1 MDYLD
6 GLNEKQLEAVSETE
20 GYVRVIAGAGSGKT
34 KLLVCRYAYL
44 VKEYGIDASNIL
56 CVTFTNKAAGEMK
69 RRIQALIGD
78 EYETSLICTYHG
90 FCARLLR
97 EDAEKLFL
105 PKSFQ
110 IIDNTQ
116 QKTILGE
123 IYQKRELKLDY
134 ASFEKILKLIDLYKS
149 EQYAEYVPRICS
161 PENISVQT
169 VIETTDDEI
178 IEEYMQRQK
187 AIGALDFTDLIS
199 FALYLLET
207 NVSVREKWQDRLNY
221 IQVDEFQDSS
231 VREMHLIDILSGSY
245 GNVMIVGDPDQNIYE
260 WRGSDVKL
268 LVDFDKTHTPT
279 KTIFLNRN
287 YRSTP
292 QILTCA
298 NTLIDKN
305 TLRLKKDLYTKTPPG
320 AEVVHYHSKSETDET
335 KIIADLI
342 KSGVRS
348 GVRKYSD
355 FAVLYRSGFLSRV
368 VENRMVEQGIP
379 YEIYGGVKFYQRMEI
394 LDVIA
399 YLRLIAYNDDISF
412 KRIVNKPRRRFGRTK
427 MNALEQL
434 QEDEIQM
441 FYGDS
446 PPHLFDALAAHVDES
461 PFKNSDAPS
470 FVQWVQDMRSR
481 AGSMRITE
489 IVNRI
494 TTETG
499 YEKYIRELG
508 DEERYENLMEF
519 KRIADEFERSFGEQL
534 NLPEFLQ
541 QIALQAGEDTEQGR
555 DAVKLMTIHAAKG
568 LEFPAVFVIG
578 FSEGIFPSSKTIEER
593 KLLGLEE
600 ERRLCYVAI
609 TRAEDQLYL
618 MDSEGLS
625 QQGIKKLPS
634 RFLREIG
641 TENYTRIGVISK
653 ELDRESRAYS
663 HRLNEKLELPAE
675 TNEYSDGETVT
686 HHIFGEGKIIA
697 NDPVRRTLKVQ
708 FPGVKMP
715 RNLSYD
721 YFKENHGRALP
732 VKTPQNTQTVQ
743 IPATEGAVIGN
754 RLEQPAEVSDE
765 PESDPKPAAN
775 TERTEGGPDPSKI
788 VYKAVPI
795 EEEEIPGDVILIDE
809 ADGYEGRID
818 RRQIDPEVLA
828 RLNDTENLWKR
839 DDVPHS
845 SWICTGITDLGA
857 PVGVCEMCGHQIIRY
872 AHHMVHPQYRPIVA
886 GCFCAGKMEG
896 NIDAA
901 RERER
906 NLKNQLARKESFLK
920 RQWKRSKNGNQYLK
934 IRGHVLVLY
943 KIKNGGGWKYAID
956 SSFAGEVLSSRE
968 SAILAA
974 FQAFERI
981 EKEKR

>member
-1 MDYLD
+1 MSYLD

-44 VKEYGIDASNIL
+44 VREYGIDASNIL

-78 EYETSLICTYHG
+78 ENETSLICTYHG

-110 IIDNTQ
+110 IIDTTQ

-134 ASFEKILKLIDLYKS
+134 ASFEKILKIIDRYKT
-149 EQYAEYVPRICS
+149 EQYMEYVPRICS
-161 PENISVQT
+161 PENRRIRSMIT
-169 VIETTDDEI
+169 SLEEEI
-178 IEEYMQRQK
+178 TEEYMLRQK

-207 NVSVREKWQDRLNY
+207 NASVREKWQERLNY

-298 NTLIDKN
+298 NTLIDRN

-320 AEVVHYHSKSETDET
+320 AEVFHYHSKSEGEET

-342 KSGVRS
+342 RSGVRS
-348 GVRKYSD
+348 GERRYSD
-355 FAVLYRSGFLSRV
+355 YAVLYRSGFLSRV

-412 KRIVNKPRRRFGRTK
+412 KRVVNKPRRRFGRTK

-434 QEDEIQM
+434 QEDGPQPLFGEE
-441 FYGDS
+441 
-446 PPHLFDALAAHVDES
+446 PPHLLDVLAAHAGES
-461 PFKNSDAPS
+461 PFRNSDAPG
-470 FVQWVQDMRSR
+470 FVRWVRELRDE
-481 AGSMRITE
+481 AGKLRITE
-489 IVNRI
+489 IVNRV

-534 NLPEFLQ
+534 TLPEFLQ
-541 QIALQAGEDTEQGR
+541 QIALQAGEDTEQAR

-568 LEFPAVFVIG
+568 LEFPVVFVIG

-609 TRAEDQLYL
+609 TRAEEQLCL
-618 MDSEGLS
+618 MDSEGQS
-625 QQGIKKLPS
+625 PQGIKKLPS

-641 TENYTRIGVISK
+641 PENYTRIGVISP

-663 HRLNEKLELPAE
+663 RRLDEKLELPAQE
-675 TNEYSDGETVT
+675 TEYAVGGTVT
-686 HHIFGEGKIIA
+686 HHIFGEGQIIES
-697 NDPVRRTLKVQ
+697 DPVRRTVKVQ
-708 FPGVKMP
+708 FPGVKLP

-721 YFKENHGRALP
+721 YFRGEHVRGMPPRLP
-732 VKTPQNTQTVQ
+732 QAP
-743 IPATEGAVIGN
+743 
-754 RLEQPAEVSDE
+754 
-765 PESDPKPAAN
+765 PAAVP
-775 TERTEGGPDPSKI
+775 EPPASLSGPVDAMPAGPEPPEV
-788 VYKAVPI
+788 VYKAAPI
-795 EEEEIPGDVILIDE
+795 EEGPEDDGTGEEAITIDE
-809 ADGYEGRID
+809 ADGPAEGVD
-818 RRQIDPEVLA
+818 RRQVDPAVLE
-828 RLNDTENLWKR
+828 RLNNAENLWKR
-839 DDVPHS
+839 EDVPHS
-845 SWICTGITDLGA
+845 GWICNGITDLGA
-857 PVGVCEMCGHQIIRY
+857 PVGICEMCGHQIIRY
-872 AHHMVHPQYRPIVA
+872 AHHMIHPQYHPIVA
-886 GCFCAGKMEG
+886 GCYCAGKMEG
-896 NIDAA
+896 NMDAA

-906 NLKNQLARKESFLK
+906 DLKNQQARKESFV
-920 RQWKRSKNGNQYLK
+920 RREWKRSKNGNEYLK

-943 KIKNGGGWKYAID
+943 KLKNGGGWKYAVD
-956 SSFAGEVLSSRE
+956 SAFANELFGSRE
-968 SAILAA
+968 SAVLAA
-974 FQAFERI
+974 FQAFDRL
-981 EKEKR
+981 EKGSGR